1 MKRALSIAAVVL
13 LAALAAGA
21 MLLLSATV
29 PPELVER
36 SVVLEQALLEKAWRL
51 PGIGVRPRGLRVE
64 PVLTRPRKH
73 C

>member
-36 SVVLEQALLEKAWRL
+36 SVVLEQALPA
-51 PGIGVRPRGLRVE
+51 RPVS
-64 PVLTRPRKH
+64 
-73 C
+73 